1 MTENPFV
8 LPWTEYKRDINVI
21 RDYIDDQARYLSIE
35 TNQPYEVCAEF
46 VKESLRPGG
55 QFEFKDPRMLYTER
69 GENGD
74 RSLKQGTL
82 SQYLHEAVHMERL
95 IAPSLTTYL
104 NPEQCPSLLV
114 NFIDDNVKGRSVAKK
129 AMFAARREGNEVM
142 DKIYDNEQNNRK
154 LSNNSIS
161 GAHLSAGQPLYNK
174 TAHITLTSNCRST
187 SGFGNANNEKLLSGN
202 RHYWSVQITLNNIVS
217 IVNHTDYDQLGAAC
231 AEYGI
236 KYPTYEQ
243 TMECIRYS
251 TNLYW
256 ADRGSMAKVESLV
269 SKLTPI
275 QRAAFV
281 YTGDLYHLMR
291 FNEPLVREFIT
302 RMAYKPTEP
311 HPDPEAVIKSAPE
324 DVIFTA
330 VQICEEHFRG
340 IGPDGKNIDWK
351 KLVGTREYGILGATV
366 ANIQSTLAVYFN
378 MIRALWVTPN
388 VPASL
393 AWFPDSIRRAALTS
407 DTDST
412 IFTVQ
417 DWIEWYFGEIKV
429 DAQSNGVA
437 AVFIYFSAATIVH
450 ILARMSANFG
460 IKGEKRLFQIAMKNE
475 YKFDVFVPTQVAKH
489 YFALI
494 GCQEGDLYAKYK
506 KEIKGVHLKSSNAP
520 IEITKAA
527 EDLMLDIMNKVLK
540 GQKISLTKILTDLAN
555 REREIMASIERGD
568 SRVFRKGQI
577 KPPESY
583 TKDKDE
589 SPYIQ
594 YEMWQEVFAPDYGD
608 IPPPPYVC
616 VRIATSVDTPSKTKE
631 WLEGLSNQA
640 FANRMRNWMVRNNK
654 KYVGSIQLP
663 EQVISSKGVPKEI
676 LQIAGVRQ
684 IVRDTTGVF
693 YLILEALGFFMLDDK
708 NSRLAL
714 DLY

>member
-1 MTENPFV
+1 MNENPFV
-8 LPWTEYKRDINVI
+8 LPVEQYKRDINVI

-35 TNQPYEVCAEF
+35 TGQSYERCADF
-46 VKESLRPGG
+46 VKTQLRPDG
-55 QFEFKDPRMLYTER
+55 QFPFRDPRILYTER

-74 RSLKQGTL
+74 RTLKEGHL
-82 SQYLHEAVHMERL
+82 SDYLHEAVAMERL

-104 NPEQCPSLLV
+104 NPRQCKSLLV
-114 NFIDDNVKGRSVAKK
+114 DFIDDNVKGRSVAKK

-161 GAHLSAGQPLYNK
+161 GAHLSAGQPLYNP
-174 TAHITLTSNCRST
+174 TCHITLTSNCRST

-202 RHYWSVQITLNNIVS
+202 RHYWSSGIVLNNIVS
-217 IVNHTDYDQLGAAC
+217 IVNHTDYDQLGAAML
-231 AEYGI
+231 EYGI
-236 KYPTYEQ
+236 RHPSVEE

-251 TNLYW
+251 TDLYW
-256 ADRGSMAKVESLV
+256 MDKREMEKIESLV
-269 SKLTPI
+269 SKLSPI
-275 QRAAFV
+275 QRSAFV

-291 FNEPLVREFIT
+291 FNEALVREFIT
-302 RMAYKPTEP
+302 QMAWHATEP
-311 HPDPEAVIKSAPE
+311 HPEPASVIKGAAE

-330 VQICEEHFRG
+330 VQICEAELRG
-340 IGPDGKNIDWK
+340 KDWK
-351 KLVGTREYGILGATV
+351 KLEGSREYGILGATV
-366 ANIQSTLAVYFN
+366 ANIEAVLQKYFR

-417 DWIEWYFGEIKV
+417 DWVEWYFGEIKV
-429 DAQSNGVA
+429 DAESNGLA
-437 AVFIYFSAATIVH
+437 AVFIFFSAATIVH

-460 IKGEKRLFQIAMKNE
+460 IEQKRLFQIAMKNE

-520 IEITKAA
+520 IEIMKAA
-527 EDLMLDIMNKVLK
+527 EELMLDIMNKVLK
-540 GQKISLTKILTDLAN
+540 GQKISLTAILTDLAR
-555 REREIMASIERGD
+555 REREILQAIEHGD
-568 SRVFRKGQI
+568 SRFFRKGQI

-583 TKDKDE
+583 TKSADE

-594 YEMWQEVFAPDYGD
+594 YELWQEVFAPDYGD

-616 VRIATSVDTPSKTKE
+616 VKIATEVDTPTKTKE
-631 WLEGLSNQA
+631 WLAALENRG
-640 FANRMRNWMVRNNK
+640 FAERMQRWMVRNEK
-654 KYVGSIQLP
+654 KYVGTIQLP
-663 EQVISSKGVPKEI
+663 EQVIASKGVPKEI
-676 LQIAGVRQ
+676 LKIAGARQ

-693 YLILEALGFFMLDDK
+693 YLILEALGYFMLDGK
-708 NSRLAL
+708 NSRLAC
-714 DLY
+714 DLYPE